1 MLLMVSAQGIAMVKA
16 FEGFRA
22 DAYLDIG
29 GVPTIG
35 YGETQGVKMGDT
47 VSELEASADLKL
59 RLDHDFTP
67 RVIDALPK
75 FSGRMNSNELDA
87 LVSLAYNIGSAGF
100 ATSTLARLLEAGDVL
115 NAAEQFALWNHTG
128 GNEVRALTKRRAHE
142 MRVFL
147 SGY

>member
-1 MLLMVSAQGIAMVKA
+1 MILLVTPQGLAMIKA

-22 DAYLDIG
+22 EAYLDIG

-35 YGETQGVKMGDT
+35 YGETQGVKMGDRVT
-47 VSELEASADLKL
+47 ELEAASDLRL

-67 RVIDALPK
+67 RVLDALPK
-75 FSGRMNSNELDA
+75 FSGQMSLNELDA
-87 LVSLAYNIGSAGF
+87 LVSLAYNIGSAAF
-100 ATSTLARLLEAGDVL
+100 TNSTLARLLESGDVL
-115 NAAEQFALWNHTG
+115 NAAEQFAVWNHTG

-147 SGY
+147 SGH